1 MVIFMKNLNPY
12 CYNISNVRVI
22 DGDTIEADVDLG
34 FGVALKKQ
42 NIRLWGIDCP
52 PIRTRDGEVQ
62 KLGYEAKEAL
72 EQYAYLD
79 EIEDGL
85 VVVNTIESRGRCKY
99 GRILATVFS
108 SGKDICAMMLKNGH
122 AVPYEGGKKTHVWVK
137 EGS

>member
-52 PIRTRDGEVQ
+52 PIRTLDDEVK
-62 KLGYEAKEAL
+62 KLGYKSKEAL
-72 EQYAYLD
+72 EQYASLD
-79 EIEDGL
+79 AVSSGDI
-85 VVVNTIESRGRCKY
+85 TIESHGKGKY

-108 SGKDICAMMLKNGH
+108 SGKDICARMLKYGH

>member
-22 DGDTIEADVDLG
+22 DGDTIKADVDLG

-52 PIRTRDGEVQ
+52 PIRTLDDEVK
-62 KLGYEAKEAL
+62 KLGYKSKEAL
-72 EQYAYLD
+72 ELCTASGD
-79 EIEDGL
+79 I
-85 VVVNTIESRGRCKY
+85 TIESRGRCKY

-108 SGKDICAMMLKNGH
+108 FGKDICEMMLKNGH
-122 AVPYEGGKKTHVWVK
+122 AVPYEGGLKTHVWVK

>member
-34 FGVALKKQ
+34 FDVTLKKQ
-42 NIRLWGIDCP
+42 KIRLWGIDCP
-52 PIRTRDGEVQ
+52 PIRTLDSEV
-62 KLGYEAKEAL
+62 KSLGYASMLAL
-72 EQYAYLD
+72 DTSL
-79 EIEDGL
+79 IGNITL
-85 VVVNTIESRGRCKY
+85 ESHGRCKY

-108 SGKDICAMMLKNGH
+108 SGKDICARMLKYGH
-122 AVPYEGGKKTHVWVK
+122 AVPYEGGLKTHVWVK

>member
-1 MVIFMKNLNPY
+1 MKNLNPY

-34 FGVALKKQ
+34 FDVTLKKQ

-52 PIRTRDGEVQ
+52 PIRTLDSKV
-62 KLGYEAKEAL
+62 KSLGYASMIE
-72 EQYAYLD
+72 LD
-79 EIEDGL
+79 ASLIGDI
-85 VVVNTIESRGRCKY
+85 TIESHGKGKY

-108 SGKDICAMMLKNGH
+108 SGKDICARMLKNGH
-122 AVPYEGGKKTHVWVK
+122 AVPYEGGLKTHVWVK